1 MFLLSVDH
9 HLDKFI
15 SFRQELYLDTRVD
28 SGKTIAYSYTITKTR
43 GNELKLARTCYHYLM
58 LTAPHKLHIRT

>member
-28 SGKTIAYSYTITKTR
+28 SG
-43 GNELKLARTCYHYLM
+43 NV
-58 LTAPHKLHIRT
+58 LTVNQNLIEQDMIVLPPYYVPTFCGSPS

>member
-9 HLDKFI
+9 YLDKFI

-43 GNELKLARTCYHYLM
+43 EMN
-58 LTAPHKLHIRT
+58 